1 MTRGKGEGSL
11 YKRADGMWCT
21 SIELPPG
28 LDGKRRRKVVCR
40 VSKPAVLAEMR
51 RIQAEMVMGDDLPAP
66 STSLAKWAR
75 DIFRAERV
83 ATWRGSSRRIR
94 H

>member
-28 LDGKRRRKVVCR
+28 PDGKRRRKVVCR

-51 RIQAEMVMGDDLPAP
+51 RIQTEMARPDETPAP

-75 DIFRAERV
+75 EVFRAERV
-83 ATWRGSSRRIR
+83 GTWQGSSRRTR
-94 H
+94 